1 MPSPWNVFGFV
12 EMVIGLV
19 HFCINP
25 FTGHDVDD
33 DEVDTSEFDYLG
45 QPEYY

>member
-1 MPSPWNVFGFV
+1 
-12 EMVIGLV
+12 MVIGVV

-25 FTGHDVDD
+25 FKGYDVED